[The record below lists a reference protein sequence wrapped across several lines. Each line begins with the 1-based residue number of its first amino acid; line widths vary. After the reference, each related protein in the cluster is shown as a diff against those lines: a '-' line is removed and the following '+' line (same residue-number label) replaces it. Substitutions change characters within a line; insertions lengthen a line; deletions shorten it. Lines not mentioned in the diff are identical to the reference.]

1 MHPGYLNLEEVISEE
16 EAESQKLSNSS
27 GQNPAEGC
35 VCVCV
40 FEIGSYVAQIGFELL
55 M

>member
-16 EAESQKLSNSS
+16 EVESQKLSYSS

-35 VCVCV
+35 VCV
-40 FEIGSYVAQIGFELL
+40 FEIGSHVAQIGFELL